1 MKHGEMSIV
10 LRKMRATGGREKKKY
25 CIIWLHYMVLAPW
38 IIHSTYSSMV
48 KDEKERDLLNFL
60 IFPFLLWRMLHNQIW
75 ISLSRYRTANGSNR
89 IVDKSIEFEQVER
102 ERNWSLILRRAVHEV
117 LERRK
122 NGEKPIGYELEVAVT
137 HVIH

>member
-1 MKHGEMSIV
+1 
-10 LRKMRATGGREKKKY
+10 
-25 CIIWLHYMVLAPW
+25 MVLAPW